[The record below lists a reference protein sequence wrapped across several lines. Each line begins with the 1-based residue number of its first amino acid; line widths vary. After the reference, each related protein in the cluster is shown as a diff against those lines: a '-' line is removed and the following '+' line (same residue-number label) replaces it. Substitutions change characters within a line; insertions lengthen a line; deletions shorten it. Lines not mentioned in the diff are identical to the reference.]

1 VHRWRSEED
10 SILVATNTALYDN
23 PMLNVRLHEGKNPTR
38 ILLDKNLRVPTT
50 HNFYDNTQPTL
61 IYNTIKSSKNQ
72 STEHIQLQN
81 EEFKIEEI
89 LNDLYSRKIQSVII
103 EGGAQ
108 LLNNL
113 LQKELWDEIRVFT
126 SNQQFETGIKAP
138 IINQLAHSSESINT
152 DLLTYYYNHQD

>member
-1 VHRWRSEED
+1 
-10 SILVATNTALYDN
+10 
-23 PMLNVRLHEGKNPTR
+23 
-38 ILLDKNLRVPTT
+38 
-50 HNFYDNTQPTL
+50 L